1 MTLDGITLA
10 AAVRELQFV
19 EGAKIEKIQMPAA
32 DEILLQ
38 LHTQEGKKRLML
50 SSNASSCRVCLNQA
64 GSEADCEYPFE

>member
-38 LHTQEGKKRLML
+38 LHTQEG
-50 SSNASSCRVCLNQA
+50 
-64 GSEADCEYPFE
+64 